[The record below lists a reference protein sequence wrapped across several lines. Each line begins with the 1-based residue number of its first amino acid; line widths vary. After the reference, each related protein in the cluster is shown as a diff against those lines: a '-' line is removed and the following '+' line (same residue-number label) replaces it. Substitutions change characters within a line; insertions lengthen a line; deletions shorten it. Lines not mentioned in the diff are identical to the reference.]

1 VSRRLLF
8 SLIGIWWA
16 QLTLAGLATL
26 LVSPSGP
33 GALTLFLVVLC
44 LGSLG
49 TLLAFPLAAWVARPL
64 KRDLAAL
71 AEAHRAVARD
81 QPARTL
87 LLEGDRALFRLGE
100 SFNRMQQTQAERLA
114 RLEEDRRQVL
124 AVLGAMVEGVIALD
138 AGQRILF
145 VNGRAGELLRFSPPA
160 AEGRPLWEVVRSR
173 PLLDLAERALLG
185 PPGKTWREEIR
196 GHLPARHNLLVH
208 AAGLDGKPGADGRAR
223 LRGAVLVLHDIS
235 ELRWLERVRQEFV
248 ANVSHELKTPLS
260 VINACAETLLD
271 GAVDDV
277 AVRGQFLGQITRQC
291 QRLHALIQD
300 LLSLAR
306 IESGEEAFD
315 ITAVPLGPVVS
326 ACLERHRARAEA
338 RRQVLEAEPAPA
350 ADPVARA
357 DGDALEQILDNLLDN
372 AVKYTPEGGRIRV
385 CWRAEGGQAVVEV
398 TDTGIGIPEADQPRI
413 FERFY
418 RVDKAR
424 SRQLGGTGLGLSI
437 VKHLAQAMQGSV
449 RVASRPGEGS
459 TFTLSL
465 PLWEGG

>member
-1 VSRRLLF
+1 VSRRFLLTF
-8 SLIGIWWA
+8 IGSWWA
-16 QLTLAGLATL
+16 LLALAGLAAFLVCPPGAGVLTL
-26 LVSPSGP
+26 L
-33 GALTLFLVVLC
+33 LVLAC
-44 LGSLG
+44 LGLLG
-49 TLLAFPLAAWVARPL
+49 TLLAFPLAGWVVRPL
-64 KRDLAAL
+64 KRDLAVL
-71 AEAHRAVARD
+71 AEAHRSVARG

-87 LLEGDRALFRLGE
+87 LLEGDRTLFRLGE
-100 SFNRMQQTQAERLA
+100 TFNRMHQAQAERLA
-114 RLEEDRRQVL
+114 RLGEDRQQVL

-185 PPGKTWREEIR
+185 PPGKTLREEIS

-208 AAGLDGKPGADGRAR
+208 AAGLDGKTGADGRGR

-260 VINACAETLLD
+260 VINVCAETLLD
-271 GAVDDV
+271 GAVDDM
-277 AVRGQFLGQITRQC
+277 AHRGQFLEQITRQC
-291 QRLHALIQD
+291 QRLHTLIQD

-306 IESGEEAFD
+306 IESGSEVFD
-315 ITAVPLGPVVS
+315 VAAVPLGPVVS
-326 ACLERHRARAEA
+326 ACLERHRARAES
-338 RRQVLEAEPAPA
+338 RRQVLEADPAPEP
-350 ADPVARA
+350 DPVARA
-357 DGDALEQILDNLLDN
+357 DEDALEQILDNLLDN
-372 AVKYTPEGGRIRV
+372 AVKYTPEGGRIRIG
-385 CWRAEGGQAVVEV
+385 WRAEGGEAVVEV

-459 TFTLSL
+459 TFTVVV